1 MNLAATPMS
10 IEEYIT
16 VFREEC
22 GEHLPWEDARDLEAV
37 FATKSP
43 REIILALE
51 PLRDDGR
58 IPSPRF
64 LKALDDFHGEHSG
77 R

>member
-1 MNLAATPMS
+1 MDRPGVMPMS
-10 IEEYIT
+10 LDEYIQI
-16 VFREEC
+16 FRQES
-22 GEHLPWEDARDLEAV
+22 GEHLPWAEARDLEAV

-51 PLRDDGR
+51 DLRAR